1 MGAAGLLFGLE
12 KPQEAEYYSQ
22 SKSNKSAAALI
33 KLEQVQLPLFC
44 SKAKTESKLKK
55 IVLKASGFVCSSQ
68 LWDRTKLLKQL
79 IFVLNGNGPFVCVLV
94 EKSSGKSFLFK
105 TLTNQDKKNDISLDM
120 RPHHSGIL
128 SGLLGALKANP
139 ILRTSILTPDFLKM
153 IGYAA
158 DVAGVVGDA
167 SSGITLFSLAGQAA
181 KS

>member
-68 LWDRTKLLKQL
+68 L
-79 IFVLNGNGPFVCVLV
+79 
-94 EKSSGKSFLFK
+94 
-105 TLTNQDKKNDISLDM
+105 
-120 RPHHSGIL
+120 
-128 SGLLGALKANP
+128 
-139 ILRTSILTPDFLKM
+139 
-153 IGYAA
+153 
-158 DVAGVVGDA
+158 
-167 SSGITLFSLAGQAA
+167 
-181 KS
+181 